1 MARRRI
7 ITPAGGVNLNRRG
20 KGTISAA
27 NAYQKRLN
35 HCRTSDAIFPANSPG
50 LPPLPPNS
58 AFVSYVHALGDT
70 ETEVYEENVLDEEG
84 NKKKVRRLKASAQ
97 LHELIR
103 DALRTPSF
111 MLPVEI
117 GPHREKEA
125 TFVPG
130 HLWGAEGATGPRQAD
145 VMILNK
151 MPWVT
156 ETHEERCLAGEE
168 GELLFAAFRRIKAKG
183 IGKFYITHLVKFMP
197 PDWKTNLKAAWV
209 KDCMHLL
216 HHELKIVQPKYILC
230 LGSDACKAL
239 LGSQAS
245 ITSMEGRVEPFE
257 YNVGYLPEQL
267 GEEYTKTAQVM
278 AVIHPKQVLRD
289 QAAGRQ
295 LEQGVGRFAA
305 LTQGAEVGA
314 SEKIDHRQIDN
325 HIDLYCLLKEIEQ
338 DPTKEDDVIA
348 VDAEWHGD
356 HPVNEN
362 AYVRTIQFAWHPKV
376 AAGVKL
382 CEAGGEITNGFKN
395 WETNGGGFAP
405 ATIELLT
412 KFFNGGEYPDIG
424 EPGGVIKFR
433 KKRVVGHFF
442 NADLE
447 WFVDALGID
456 LRPSFACSL
465 FDFEMK
471 PLHSIKG
478 RRRKLTKLYKD
489 EGFRIGDTVP
499 AWARTKLEGGADTG
513 LMAHAIEETASYKLE
528 TLAMRY
534 TTAPRYDAALDKW
547 KEAYC
552 KEKGLSSKSMEGY
565 GECPDDV
572 LLPYGIY
579 DADVTL
585 RLFYALDVLLD
596 EDYEGNDCREAFWES
611 QIATPAVLEIH
622 RTGIAIDKARVD
634 VLTTAFENSRS
645 QLEDSLRQA
654 INWPD
659 FNIRST
665 QQVKEFLFGHKLNG
679 KLDKETGNPVRIRPE
694 GAMSLGL
701 QPLFDTGKPPKQ
713 WIEIKKAR
721 KEHEHSP
728 STNKQVLSI
737 LGRETAEEHKCK
749 LVNMVRDYRFLDQV
763 LKTVLRPARR
773 DDENNNAKIVD
784 DDGHFTYEDGLASMA
799 CGDGK
804 VRTHI
809 YQTKETGRWS
819 SARPNLQN
827 ISKQRD
833 PDYKRL
839 LGESYK
845 YSLRS
850 VLKASPGHVL
860 VEADYVGAELFGM
873 AVMAGDQNMIQHAM
887 RNQLPEDHS
896 DFYDIHSN
904 VAVFAFKLKCPP
916 TKSGL
921 ASIGKKHIRIVAK
934 SVIFGIAYG
943 RGAKAIAVAAKE
955 QGIDITV
962 DEAQAVI
969 DAIFQMYPML
979 QPFFQE
985 CQERATGK
993 YLDPETGQP
1002 LGANYLCNC
1011 YGRFRRFP
1019 DSGGDNSLAAE
1030 FERQAMNFPIQSMI
1044 ASAVSRAIAYVHDYK
1059 LRQLKRGHDM
1069 FRILLQIHDAILLEV
1084 PYKYVKHVC
1093 EYVLPT
1099 YMREAVPI
1107 YPTNLD
1113 GIPSGDGPY
1122 TLGIEADVMNH
1133 WGELLTYNEATKHG
1147 LPTGSG
1153 KVTGCVVNYSHAKE
1167 ITKPIRKQRSVAKA
1181 SKARSQRDLKAESY
1195 PFNKKKKRRK

>member
-7 ITPAGGVNLNRRG
+7 MLKGGATLK
-20 KGTISAA
+20 KGGGNSNTLGATS
-27 NAYQKRLN
+27 AYQKRLK
-35 HCRTSDAIFPANSPG
+35 HCRTTDAIFPSDAPH
-50 LPPLPPNS
+50 LPPLPPTS
-58 AFVSYVHALGDT
+58 AFISHVQALGDT
-70 ETEVYEENVLDEEG
+70 EAEVYEETVEG
-84 NKKKVRRLKASAQ
+84 EDGKKKKIRRLKSSKQ
-97 LHELIR
+97 LHDLIQ
-103 DALRTPSF
+103 DSLRTTGF
-111 MLPVEI
+111 TLPVNI

-130 HLWGAEGATGPRQAD
+130 HLWHAEGATGPRQAD
-145 VMILNK
+145 VMIINK

-156 ETHEERCLAGEE
+156 EVNEGRCLAAEE
-168 GELLFAAFRRIKAKG
+168 GQLLLQAFRKVKAKG
-183 IGKFYITHLVKFMP
+183 IGQFYVTHLVKFMP
-197 PDWKTNLKAAWV
+197 PDWKTTLKASWV

-216 HHELKIVQPKYILC
+216 HHELKIVQPKFILC
-230 LGSDACKAL
+230 LGSDASKAL
-239 LGSQAS
+239 LGTGAS
-245 ITSMEGRVEPFE
+245 ITAMEGRVEPFRYNTGYFAGQESDE
-257 YNVGYLPEQL
+257 YW
-267 GEEYTKTAQVM
+267 KTAQVM
-278 AVIHPKQVLRD
+278 AVVHPKQVIRD
-289 QAAGRQ
+289 QSAARQ

-305 LTQGAEVGA
+305 LTQGAEIGA
-314 SEKIDHRQIDN
+314 DEKVDHRVIDN
-325 HIDLYCLLKEIEQ
+325 HIDLYCLLKEVEQ
-338 DPTKEDDVIA
+338 DSTKEDDVIA

-356 HPVNEN
+356 HPVNAN
-362 AYVRTIQFAWHPKV
+362 SYVRTIQFAWHPKV
-376 AAGVKL
+376 AAGVKFH
-382 CEAGGEITNGFKN
+382 EAGGEVTPGFKD
-395 WETNGGGFAP
+395 WETNGGGLAP
-405 ATIELLT
+405 MTRQLLEA
-412 KFFNGGEYPDIG
+412 FFNGGEYPDLG
-424 EPGGVIKFR
+424 EDGGTIKFR

-442 NADLE
+442 NSDLE
-447 WFVDALGID
+447 WFVDKLGID
-456 LRPSFACSL
+456 IRPSFVTPL
-465 FDFEMK
+465 FDFDMK
-471 PLHSIKG
+471 PLNEVKG
-478 RRRKLTKLYKD
+478 RRRKLTKLYLE
-489 EGFRIGDTVP
+489 EGFRVGDVVP
-499 AWARTKLEGGADTG
+499 AWIRTKHEGGADTG
-513 LMAHAIEETASYKLE
+513 LMVHAIEETASYKLE

-534 TTAPRYDAALDKW
+534 TAAPRYDAELVKW
-547 KEAYC
+547 RDAYC
-552 KEKGLSSKSMEGY
+552 KDKGLSSKSMEGY
-565 GECPDDV
+565 GECPDEV

-585 RLFYALDVLLD
+585 RLFYAFDMLLD

-622 RTGIAIDKARVD
+622 RTGITVDKGRIDM
-634 VLTTAFENSRS
+634 LTTAFEHARS

-654 INWPD
+654 INWPE

-665 QQVKEFLFGHKLNG
+665 QQVKEFLFGHRLNG
-679 KLDKETGNPVRIRPE
+679 RLDKVTGAPVRIRPM
-694 GAMSLGL
+694 GAMSLNL
-701 QPLFDTGKPPKQ
+701 QPMFDTGKPPKQ
-713 WIEIKKAR
+713 WFEVRKAN

-737 LGRETAEEHKCK
+737 LGRETTEEHKCR

-763 LKTVLRPARR
+763 LKTVLRPALRNDEDPLTKLTDE
-773 DDENNNAKIVD
+773 DDNFI
-784 DDGHFTYEDGLASMA
+784 YSDGLASMA
-799 CGDGK
+799 CDDGR

-860 VEADYVGAELFGM
+860 IEADYVGAELFGM
-873 AVMAGDQNMIQHAM
+873 AAMSGDPTMIDHAM
-887 RNQLPEDHS
+887 RNQLPEDHPN
-896 DFYDIHSN
+896 FYDIHSN
-904 VAVFAFKLKCPP
+904 VAVFAFKLTCPP

-969 DAIFQMYPML
+969 DTIFQMYPLL

-993 YLDPETGQP
+993 YINPATNEVVPT
-1002 LGANYLCNC
+1002 NYLCNC

-1019 DSGGDNSLAAE
+1019 DSGNDNSLMAE

-1044 ASAVSRAIAYVHDYK
+1044 ASAMSRAIAYVHDYK
-1059 LRQLKRGHDM
+1059 MRQLKQGHDM
-1069 FRILLQIHDAILLEV
+1069 FRVLLQIHDAILFEV
-1084 PYKYVKHVC
+1084 PYRYVKHVC

-1113 GIPSGDGPY
+1113 GIPSGTGPY

-1133 WGELLTYNEATKHG
+1133 WGETLTYMEATSHG
-1147 LPTGSG
+1147 LPTGTG
-1153 KVTGCVVNYSHAKE
+1153 NVTGCVVNYSHAKGN
-1167 ITKPIRKQRSVAKA
+1167 TKTIRKQRSVVNA
-1181 SKARSQRDLKAESY
+1181 SKKRSQRNLKAEKFD
-1195 PFNKKKKRRK
+1195 PKRKKRG